1 MLRGCLEDGIRHY
14 NNYIVVALV
23 TNTSSSRRV
32 VLDNKEAMRFSKNF
46 VVFKEQGIRLFFSR
60 IIQPADQSSRNTV
73 VGFLVT
79 LQGTSISYS
88 CKRIIIFKHAL
99 GENMLV
105 PSKVFI
111 TYHSRNHPALRP
123 PGTPAVRGSKN
134 REHFWICLLKG
145 IWNAPKI
152 IW

>member
-1 MLRGCLEDGIRHY
+1 MLRECLEDGIRHY
-14 NNYIVVALV
+14 NNYIVIALV

-32 VLDNKEAMRFSKNF
+32 VLDNKE
-46 VVFKEQGIRLFFSR
+46 QGIRLFFFSR

-79 LQGTSISYS
+79 LQGTSISYY
-88 CKRIIIFKHAL
+88 CKRITIFKHAL
-99 GENMLV
+99 GEIMLV
-105 PSKVFI
+105 PSRVFI

-134 REHFWICLLKG
+134 RSFSICLKG
-145 IWNAPKI
+145 IRNAPKI
-152 IW
+152 I